1 MSSSTKMRRKKRQLI
16 SEDFLLET
24 AIVNRENQKSKM
36 LLLQTTSYS
45 SCAVHLNSVCPSTVL
60 YTCLFNDPF
69 EINPSH
75 TWYEEMCKQSLF
87 WCLPRWAVTGN
98 QEGRLQTTVSHQPAD
113 FSNSE
118 AHLQKNPSRAV
129 SCSNSSDKHVLGMR
143 FSSVW
148 FLIGTD
154 CT

>member
-24 AIVNRENQKSKM
+24 AIVNRENQKLKM

-87 WCLPRWAVTGN
+87 
-98 QEGRLQTTVSHQPAD
+98 
-113 FSNSE
+113 
-118 AHLQKNPSRAV
+118 
-129 SCSNSSDKHVLGMR
+129 
-143 FSSVW
+143 
-148 FLIGTD
+148 
-154 CT
+154 